1 MGIGVKAW
9 STQMLVR
16 NTTDRMQHSTKRAT
30 AIVSTGSAIVSKC
43 KRAGAAGADLVIV
56 RAYLQPMELLQVY
69 IS

>member
-30 AIVSTGSAIVSKC
+30 AIVSTGSAIVNASEQEQQE
-43 KRAGAAGADLVIV
+43 RT
-56 RAYLQPMELLQVY
+56 
-69 IS
+69 